1 MAKKTKRTKS
11 SIHQRASTIRKK
23 ESAIKSKKETGVVK
37 KNPVKMRRISEPT
50 RRVIPRTITKV
61 VHKKTRETGVEKK
74 LVENFIALQ
83 KVMVNLSTKF
93 DNLTNQISKL
103 LELFEIS
110 AKSLAK
116 KDFRVEKDIKD
127 EGKIMQKLDSLAGQ
141 NRTIARGLTLMH
153 DRISGSGQERPVQR
167 PAPTLQPRPAMR
179 PPVLPPEQRIPPGQ
193 GPGTPGMEGYQ
204 KSASSKPTQFKKLN
218 SSSEKLAER

>member
-1 MAKKTKRTKS
+1 MARKTKKTRS
-11 SIHQRASTIRKK
+11 SIHQRASSIRKK
-23 ESAIKSKKETGVVK
+23 ESFIKSKKETGVVK
-37 KNPVKMRRISEPT
+37 KNPVKIRRISKPT

-116 KDFRVEKDIKD
+116 KDFSLGKDIKD
-127 EGKIMQKLDSLAGQ
+127 EEKIIQKLDNLAGQ

-153 DRISGSGQERPVQR
+153 DRISGQERPVQR
-167 PAPTLQPRPAMR
+167 PASALQPRPAMR
-179 PPVLPPEQRIPPGQ
+179 PPVLPPEQRIPPRQ
-193 GPGTPGMEGYQ
+193 GSETPGMEGYQ
-204 KSASSKPTQFKKLN
+204 KSASSEPTQFKKLN
-218 SSSEKLAER
+218 SSPKKLTER

>member
-116 KDFRVEKDIKD
+116 KDFNLGKDIKD
-127 EGKIMQKLDSLAGQ
+127 EEKIMQKLDNLAGQ

-153 DRISGSGQERPVQR
+153 DRISGQERPVQR
-167 PAPTLQPRPAMR
+167 PAPALQPRPAMR
-179 PPVLPPEQRIPPGQ
+179 PPVLPPEQRIPPRQ
-193 GPGTPGMEGYQ
+193 GPGTPGMEEYQ
-204 KSASSKPTQFKKLN
+204 KSASSEPTQFKKLN
-218 SSSEKLAER
+218 SSPKKLAER